1 MTLLGPFTKEEF
13 FKEVNIGQW
22 RDKKKEREMM
32 NSKHCWFIFIAF
44 ALSFLNLASN
54 GFAQDDEETR
64 PTLRGFQGV
73 HVVVEQLSPA
83 VEKDGLSRN
92 QLQKD
97 TELILQTSGIKVL
110 SKEEFLKTVGKPY
123 LYVNV
128 NISILRTQITRYIF
142 YIRVEFN
149 QDVSL
154 IKSPMVVPAATWST
168 GGWGIDF
175 SLENI
180 RDLIKDQV
188 DKFVNAY
195 FAVNVK

>member
-1 MTLLGPFTKEEF
+1 
-13 FKEVNIGQW
+13 
-22 RDKKKEREMM
+22 MM
-32 NSKHCWFIFIAF
+32 NSKKCWFIFIAF
-44 ALSFLNLASN
+44 TLSFLNLASN
-54 GFAQDDEETR
+54 GFAQDDENTR

-73 HVVVEQLSPA
+73 HVVVEQLSPPI
-83 VEKDGLSRN
+83 EKDGLTKS

-97 TELILQTSGIKVL
+97 TELKLQAAGIKVL
-110 SKEEFLKTVGKPY
+110 SKEEFIKTVGKPY
-123 LYVNV
+123 LYMNI

-154 IKSPMVVPAATWST
+154 VKSPMVVPAVTWST

-195 FAVNVK
+195 FAANLK

>member
-1 MTLLGPFTKEEF
+1 M
-13 FKEVNIGQW
+13 
-22 RDKKKEREMM
+22 EMM
-32 NSKHCWFIFIAF
+32 NSKKRSFIFIVF
-44 ALSFLNLASN
+44 ALSFLNLGSN
-54 GFAQDDEETR
+54 VFAQNDDETR
-64 PTLRGFQGV
+64 PTLRGFEGV

-83 VEKDGLSRN
+83 IEKDGLTTN
-92 QLQKD
+92 QLEND
-97 TELILQTSGIKVL
+97 TELRLQSAGIKIL
-110 SKEEFLKTVGKPY
+110 SKEEFLKTAGKPY

-128 NISILRTQITRYIF
+128 NISVLRTQITRYIF

-154 IKSPMVVPAATWST
+154 VRNSMVVPAVTWSA

-180 RDLIKDQV
+180 RDVVRDQV

-195 FAVNVK
+195 DAVNLK

>member
-1 MTLLGPFTKEEF
+1 M
-13 FKEVNIGQW
+13 V
-22 RDKKKEREMM
+22 
-32 NSKHCWFIFIAF
+32 F
-44 ALSFLNLASN
+44 ALSFLNLGSHV
-54 GFAQDDEETR
+54 FAQDDEETR
-64 PTLRGFQGV
+64 PTLGGFQGV
-73 HVVVEQLSPA
+73 HVVVEQLSSTI
-83 VEKDGLSRN
+83 EKDGLSAN

-97 TELILQTSGIKVL
+97 AELRLQAAGIKVL

-123 LYVNV
+123 LCVNV

-154 IKSPMVVPAATWST
+154 VRSPMVVPAVTWSV

-180 RDLIKDQV
+180 RDLVKDHV

-195 FAVNVK
+195 FAVNLK